1 MNGFLY
7 KLDLIN
13 RLIIIEKQIKNI
25 FNNTEEND
33 DYKNTLNK
41 IMIIQKNLSDIK
53 FTIFK
58 NYIENCN
65 LSDLEKQNIK
75 NLVLYNHKPN

>member
-1 MNGFLY
+1 MNKFLY
-7 KLDLIN
+7 KLDLVE
-13 RLIIIEKQIKNI
+13 RLIIIENQVKNL
-25 FNNTEEND
+25 FNTTEEND
-33 DYKNTLNK
+33 DYKNILNK

-65 LSDLEKQNIK
+65 ISNLEKETIK
-75 NLVLYNHKPN
+75 NLLIRE

>member
-1 MNGFLY
+1 MSEFLY
-7 KLDLIN
+7 KLDLVE
-13 RLIIIEKQIKNI
+13 RLIIIENQVKNI
-25 FNNTEEND
+25 FNTTEEND
-33 DYKNTLNK
+33 DYKNILNK

-65 LSDLEKQNIK
+65 ISNLEKETIK
-75 NLVLYNHKPN
+75 NLLIRE

>member
-1 MNGFLY
+1 MNKFLY
-7 KLDLIN
+7 KLDLVE
-13 RLIIIEKQIKNI
+13 RLIIIENQVKNI
-25 FNNTEEND
+25 FNTTEEND
-33 DYKNTLNK
+33 DYKNILNK

-65 LSDLEKQNIK
+65 ISNLEKETIK
-75 NLVLYNHKPN
+75 NLLIRE

>member
-1 MNGFLY
+1 MSKFLY
-7 KLDLIN
+7 KLDLVE
-13 RLIIIEKQIKNI
+13 RLIIIENQVKNL
-25 FNNTEEND
+25 FDTTEEND
-33 DYKNTLNK
+33 DYKNILNK

-65 LSDLEKQNIK
+65 ISTLEKETIK
-75 NLVLYNHKPN
+75 NLLLNE